1 MKKVLLCVLLAVSA
15 FLAIA
20 NIAVPREKADVFY
33 PGEELVYKV
42 KYSFIRV
49 GTLRLVNEGLVDYQ
63 GGKYFKLRIY
73 IDSASGIP
81 FITLHDIYETYVDSS
96 SAPIAFFAWEK
107 KGDHTLETDY
117 LFDYDNKKATVKVR
131 KVYKDTT
138 IVQPDEIL
146 PLDRVYRDVL
156 ALLYF
161 ARVKSGENYQ
171 NIVIPTFVLNGK
183 DSCYFN
189 EVGKIR
195 ELKYQGKKVPAYY
208 IQGRVKFI
216 GIAGIKDDFEGWFSL
231 DRQRVPIKAK
241 MKAFFGSVTIELE
254 EARNWLG
261 EKYYRN

>member
-1 MKKVLLCVLLAVSA
+1 MKKIIIIGL
-15 FLAIA
+15 IA
-20 NIAVPREKADVFY
+20 LFVISGVARLEVPREKADVFY

-42 KYSFIRV
+42 KYMFLRV
-49 GTLRLVNEGLVDYQ
+49 GTLRLVNEGLVSYN
-63 GGKYFKLRIY
+63 GGKYFKLKIF
-73 IDSASGIP
+73 IDSATGIP
-81 FITLHDIYETYVDSS
+81 FITLHDIYETYVDSA
-96 SAPIAFFAWEK
+96 SAPVAFFAWEK

-117 LFDYDNKKATVKVR
+117 LFDYANQKATVRVR
-131 KVYKDTT
+131 KVYEDTT
-138 IVQPDEIL
+138 IIQPDEQL

-189 EVGKIR
+189 EVGQVR

-216 GIAGIKDDFEGWFSL
+216 GIAGIKDDFEGWFSV
-231 DRQRVPIKAK
+231 DRQRVPLKAK
-241 MKAFFGSVTIELE
+241 MKAFFGSVSIELE
-254 EARNWLG
+254 EYRNWLG
-261 EKYYRN
+261 AKYYQN